1 MTRRY
6 ALIFLLVLVLPLMA
20 VAKKPRTS
28 GDAQR
33 QKEKTEK
40 QYAKT
45 EKNLKKTEQELRQK
59 LGKVASLESDI
70 DITTKQIRTLK
81 KQIDSIAEL
90 KSGVEDSIAVNEAQL
105 ESLRSAYVKAVR
117 SSRKYRREISGL
129 VFIFSAD
136 NFRQASHRMTYLREF
151 SDWRQ
156 RKSAE
161 IMTINAELQVRREHL
176 TALLVQADSLR
187 TAAQMQEN
195 RLQSSRKELSKAVGS
210 LKGKQKQLNKMLKE
224 QQQTLDRLDQE
235 IDRLIQKE
243 AEERRRK
250 EEEERKRREAEE
262 RRRREQEQKA
272 AKDGSPQPETKP
284 ADSEF
289 KPIDS
294 AAADKQASSDF
305 MACKGKLPSP
315 LSHTYVVA
323 QGFGVQ
329 QHRSIKTLKV
339 NNTGVDLETAHGAS
353 ARAVF
358 PGEIT
363 GVFMQKG
370 LNYVVLVRHGEY
382 LTVYANLQDIKVK
395 KGAKVKTGD
404 TLGTVAAS
412 PVNPDRSQLHFEIRR
427 EREKYDPV
435 LWLK

>member
-1 MTRRY
+1 MIRRY
-6 ALIFLLVLVLPLMA
+6 AFIFLVVLLLPFMA

-70 DITTKQIRTLK
+70 DTASKRIKVLK
-81 KQIDSIAEL
+81 RQLDSISAL
-90 KSGVEDSIAVNEAQL
+90 KVGVEDSIAINEAHL
-105 ESLRSAYVKAVR
+105 ESLRNAYVKAVR
-117 SSRKYRREISGL
+117 SSRKYRRELSGL
-129 VFIFSAD
+129 TFIFSAD
-136 NFRQASHRMTYLREF
+136 NFRQASHRVTYLREF
-151 SDWRQ
+151 SNWRQ
-156 RKSAE
+156 RKSEE
-161 IMTINAELQVRREHL
+161 IKALNAQLQVRRNVLISLHR
-176 TALLVQADSLR
+176 QADSLR
-187 TAAQMQEN
+187 VAAEAQEN
-195 RLQSSRKELSKAVGS
+195 QLQANRKELSKAVGS
-210 LKGKQKQLNKMLKE
+210 LKGKKSQLNKMLRE
-224 QQQTLDRLDQE
+224 QQRTLTQLDRE
-235 IDRLIQKE
+235 IERLILKE
-243 AEERRRK
+243 AEERKRK

-262 RRRREQEQKA
+262 RRRREEQK
-272 AKDGSPQPETKP
+272 KSQQDSDKP
-284 ADSEF
+284 SASAPSEPEF
-289 KPIDS
+289 KPVDP
-294 AAADKQASSDF
+294 AEANKPASSKF
-305 MACKGKLPSP
+305 AACKGKLPSP

-339 NNTGVDLETAHGAS
+339 NNTGVDLETAPGAT

-358 PGEIT
+358 EGEIT

-370 LNYVVLVRHGEY
+370 LNYVVLVRHDEY
-382 LTVYANLQDIKVK
+382 LTVYANLQDLKVK
-395 KGAKVKTGD
+395 KGDKVKTGD
-404 TLGTVAAS
+404 ALGTVAAS

-427 EREKYDPV
+427 EREKFDPT